1 MEDLSVLLV
10 LPEVVHGSEALRVT
24 VKKLVEAFP
33 DRPLTLFW
41 MSARDA
47 WGDRFPAVLA
57 TLGSCAEQVTVQ
69 RFKQFGRGAHLFS
82 QAVFL
87 VGDVVRP
94 GEELERPGGVNIY
107 TVRHVL
113 DFVRSGP
120 QLRLVVGAGLHP
132 DVQRELRASLPS
144 VGGSDL
150 DHVLHCQMP
159 AILTELTEPLKRL
172 AARMS

>member
-10 LPEVVHGSEALRVT
+10 LPEVVHASGALHVT
-24 VKKLVEAFP
+24 VKKLVEVFP
-33 DRPLTLFW
+33 DRLLTLFW

-47 WGDRFPAVLA
+47 WGDQFPSVLA
-57 TLGSCAEQVTVQ
+57 TLGSRAEQVTVQ

-87 VGDVVRP
+87 VGDAVRP
-94 GEELERPGGVNIY
+94 GNELERPGGVNIY

-113 DFVRSGP
+113 DFVRPSS
-120 QLRLVVGAGLHP
+120 QLRLVVGVGLHS
-132 DVQRELRASLPS
+132 DVQRELRSSLPS
-144 VGGSDL
+144 VDGGDL
-150 DHVLHCQMP
+150 DHSLCCQMP
-159 AILTELTEPLKRL
+159 ALLTVLTEPLKRL